1 MKKPVQ
7 AVTLIC
13 FLLLLSFGTSQGQS
27 SEAGIFLGVGTYKG
41 EISNSLF
48 STKFVKPAVGILYRR
63 NFNSHWGYRLGITYG
78 AVTADDAESDD
89 DYQVRRNLSFRAR
102 ILDFHGLFEFNF
114 FPYQLA
120 DPSSK
125 TWTPFL
131 FGGLSVYHF
140 NPQAELDGEWYDLQ
154 PLGTEGQGTDAY
166 PSREKYKRTQVAI
179 PFGGGFKFRF
189 SKRFGMTIEAGA
201 RRLYTD
207 YLDDVSTTYADKD
220 VLLAEYGEVS
230 VILSDRSI
238 DGQAAGN
245 TDRQRGNASDR
256 DWYMF
261 TGISFNFTLSS
272 KYSDN
277 CTPFRQKLR

>member
-1 MKKPVQ
+1 MKKQ
-7 AVTLIC
+7 TAVAIL
-13 FLLLLSFGTSQGQS
+13 FFFGFIAFTTSLRAQS
-27 SEAGIFLGVGTYKG
+27 SELGLLLGVGTYKG
-41 EISNSLF
+41 EISHSLF
-48 STKFVKPAVGILYRR
+48 RTKFMKPAVGLLYRR
-63 NFNSHWGYRLGITYG
+63 NLNSHWAYRLGVTYG
-78 AVTADDAESDD
+78 AVTADDAKSDD
-89 DYQVRRNLSFRAR
+89 EYQVRRNLSFRAR

-120 DPSSK
+120 SSK
-125 TWTPFL
+125 SAGMTPFV
-131 FGGLSVYHF
+131 FGGLTVYHF

-154 PLGTEGQGTDAY
+154 PLGTEGQGTAAY

-179 PFGGGFKFRF
+179 PFGGGFKIRF
-189 SKRFGMTIEAGA
+189 TKRFGMTIEAGA

-220 VLLAEYGEVS
+220 VIMAEHGEIAVL
-230 VILSDRSI
+230 LSDRSI

-245 TDRQRGNASDR
+245 TNRQRGNAGDK

-261 TGISFNFTLSS
+261 SGITLNFTLSA